1 MVAEIAGQVLMVPL
15 APSDHDHT
23 TRCRPIGC
31 YAAAKHLADRYK
43 EDR

>member
-15 APSDHDHT
+15 AIRPRRFDQVSSDRLHV
-23 TRCRPIGC
+23 
-31 YAAAKHLADRYK
+31 AAKHLADRYK